1 MKKYFLSLVAM
12 AAAML
17 FATSCQESLVEP
29 QIEGPTTFTVQLPDA
44 MGTKAIGDKE
54 NVNQLLVAV
63 YSEATGGAVALTR
76 ATATSTSGQFK
87 VQFNLLQDQSYDIV
101 FWAQVED
108 KYVSSTGDFDLKSIP
123 MTNIYHNNENG
134 AAFFAYVAN
143 FVPTGSAQSVT
154 LKRPF
159 AQLNL
164 GTTGESLNPAT
175 GAVSL
180 VSSEIK
186 IKGLAQQFNTISGMG
201 ENPTTEVVTYYA
213 TIPENWQKLSA
224 ANHEYVYVSMDYLP
238 IVGDAKAVFDIEAKI
253 VVKDAAG
260 EKEPINH
267 KFTSVPVQENYR
279 TNIVGNL
286 ISSTS
291 DFIVSIDDRFEE
303 DYSNT
308 DDIISN
314 DYLVVDN
321 VYEAQVAFGKGETHV
336 AINNI
341 GNTQTLQLPDNGK
354 ELYLQLPDSD
364 GQITIKRDAGNF
376 NISVPDTNPL
386 NTGLTIKIVAPN
398 STVDVTGQANVIY
411 STTAS
416 NTLNLNGAKVGKIIV
431 EKGNVVIENV
441 SQVEEIAPGQGVDAR
456 TITIYV
462 DDSSEVGEESE
473 NHNFKIIEEP
483 EIINTL
489 EALQNALTYSTSDV
503 IVLDNGIVNTSEFT
517 LKLNGKTVTA
527 VDNSTGSYGLIT
539 NKANLTIEGPGTI
552 SLTATNNR
560 GWNAYSSVISN
571 TVGGNLTVGEGVVIE
586 HLGGTDMAYG
596 IDNLTNGKNTSAI
609 ATINDATVK
618 STYRAV
624 RQFLNG
630 VEANNS
636 LTVNSGAVIEG
647 ANKSIWMQDPSVN
660 SNTGTLVVN
669 EGATLNG
676 DVYLYVCAGS
686 TEWPV
691 SVSIAA
697 STVIGEVLTGNV
709 PAGYG
714 VILEEGIW
722 KVEKN
727 SDKYVFIGSAEQL
740 IMASEQ
746 SFKGGQKVFLTND
759 IDLKD
764 KEFTG
769 LSAFNPENNNTFD
782 GQGYTVS
789 NWSYDGVASDMGFI
803 KNWVGPIKNVK
814 FENCH
819 LKTAGRS
826 AVVAAKVYGNIDNV
840 IVENSTIEDSY
851 WACGIIAGLYNNG
864 SVSNCIV
871 RNSSVKSNGGT
882 AAIVGVF
889 NESAGERKLI
899 NCSVEGTTINNT
911 GIYGESYSG
920 GALVGIF
927 NCAATFIIE
936 NCTVKEN
943 ILEGNYIFEK
953 YPADET
959 VTIIER

>member
-1 MKKYFLSLVAM
+1 MKKYFLSIVAL
-12 AAAML
+12 AGML

-29 QIEGPTTFTVQLPDA
+29 QVGGTTTFTVQVPDA

-63 YSEATGGAVALTR
+63 YSEATGDAVALTR

-101 FWAQVED
+101 FWAQVENE
-108 KYVSSTGDFDLKSIP
+108 YVNATANDFDLKSIT
-123 MTNIYHNNENG
+123 MKNDNHNNEEG
-134 AAFFAYVAN
+134 AAFFAYVAD

-175 GAVSL
+175 GEVFL

-186 IKGLAQQFNTISGMG
+186 IKGLAQRFNTITGMG
-201 ENPTTEVVTYYA
+201 ENPTTEEVTYFA
-213 TIPENWQKLSA
+213 EIPTGWQPLSA
-224 ANHEYVYVSMDYLP
+224 AGSTYEYVSMDYLP
-238 IVGDAKAVFDIEAKI
+238 IVGDDKAVFDIEANI

-260 EKEPINH
+260 APKTTIKH

-291 DFIVSIDDRFEE
+291 DFIVSIDDTFVDENGNLNP
-303 DYSNT
+303 D
-308 DDIISN
+308 N

-321 VYEAQVAFGKGETHV
+321 VNAAFEAFKNGETHV

-364 GQITIKRDAGNF
+364 GQITIRRDAGNF
-376 NISVPDTNPL
+376 NISVPDTNPS
-386 NTGLTIKIVAPN
+386 NTGLTIIIEAPS

-416 NTLNLNGAKVGKIIV
+416 NTLNLNGAKVGTIIV
-431 EKGNVVIENV
+431 KKGNVVIENE
-441 SQVEEIAPGQGVDAR
+441 SQVVELDNQSGGQV
-456 TITIYV
+456 TVYV
-462 DDSSEVGEESE
+462 DNSSKVTVPE
-473 NHNFKIIEEP
+473 NEGFNKIDEP
-483 EIINTL
+483 EINSLETL
-489 EALQNALTYSTSDV
+489 QTVLNYSASDV
-503 IVLDNGIVNTSEFT
+503 IVVPNGIVNASEFT
-517 LKLNGKTVTA
+517 LELNGKTVTA

-539 NKANLTIEGPGTI
+539 NKANLTIVGPGTI

-571 TVGGNLTVGEGVVIE
+571 TVGGDLTVGEGVVIE

-609 ATINDATVK
+609 ATINYATVK

-630 VEANNS
+630 VEANNI
-636 LTVNSGAVIEG
+636 LTVNSDAVIEG

-660 SNTGTLVVN
+660 PNTGTLVVN

-697 STVIGEVLTGNV
+697 STVKGEVLTGNV
-709 PAGYG
+709 PAGYEVAEVGG
-714 VILEEGIW
+714 VW
-722 KVEKN
+722 KVIKWVSVSTADELVEALDAN
-727 SDKYVFIGSAEQL
+727 ENVIFA
-740 IMASEQ
+740 
-746 SFKGGQKVFLTND
+746 ND
-759 IDLKD
+759 ITITANKSNGYG
-764 KEFTG
+764 KTG
-769 LSAFNPENNNTFD
+769 INVKNGQAIDGNGSTLEIKSAGGTWD
-782 GQGYTVS
+782 SGIGTT
-789 NWSYDGVASDMGFI
+789 GGLI
-803 KNWVGPIKNVK
+803 KNITVK
-814 FENCH
+814 GSFRGIFMPGAN
-819 LKTAGRS
+819 GD
-826 AVVAAKVYGNIDNV
+826 VYIDNV
-840 IVENSTIEDSY
+840 IFDNVIYTFNSDAGNKNYGVYISNSTLNGWTSHSDVHKEVVYTNCKFGEGNGYAFCRPYGPTSFVGCDFV
-851 WACGIIAGLYNNG
+851 AGFEVDARG
-864 SVSNCIV
+864 
-871 RNSSVKSNGGT
+871 
-882 AAIVGVF
+882 
-889 NESAGERKLI
+889 LI
-899 NCSVEGTTINNT
+899 
-911 GIYGESYSG
+911 
-920 GALVGIF
+920 
-927 NCAATFIIE
+927 TFE
-936 NCTVKEN
+936 NCTIGAVALTAENLSTLVTSNTANASVK
-943 ILEGNYIFEK
+943 
-953 YPADET
+953 
-959 VTIIER
+959 

>member
-1 MKKYFLSLVAM
+1 MKKYFLLIVAL
-12 AAAML
+12 AGML

-29 QIEGPTTFTVQLPDA
+29 QLGGTTTFTVQVPDA

-63 YSEATGGAVALTR
+63 YSDANVDPVALTR
-76 ATATSTSGQFK
+76 ATATSTSGEFK

-101 FWAQVED
+101 FWAQVENE
-108 KYVSSTGDFDLKSIP
+108 YVNATANDFELKSIT
-123 MTNIYHNNENG
+123 MKNDNHNNEEG
-134 AAFFAYVAN
+134 AAFFAYVAD

-321 VYEAQVAFGKGETHV
+321 VYAAEVAFNNGETHV

-341 GNTQTLQLPDNGK
+341 GNTQILKLPNNGK

-364 GQITIKRDAGNF
+364 GKITIKRDAGNF
-376 NISVPDTNPL
+376 NISVPDTNPS
-386 NTGLTIKIVAPN
+386 NTGLTIIIEAPS

-416 NTLNLNGAKVGKIIV
+416 NTLNLNGAKVGTIIV
-431 EKGNVVIENV
+431 KKGNVVIENE
-441 SQVEEIAPGQGVDAR
+441 SQVVELDNQSGGQV
-456 TITIYV
+456 TVYV
-462 DDSSEVGEESE
+462 DNSSVVTVPE
-473 NHNFKIIEEP
+473 NEGFNKIEEP
-483 EIINTL
+483 EINSLETL
-489 EALQNALTYSTSDV
+489 QTVLNYSASDV
-503 IVLDNGIVNTSEFT
+503 IVVPNEIVNTSEFT
-517 LKLNGKTVTA
+517 LELNGKTVTA

-539 NKANLTIEGPGTI
+539 NKANLTIVGPGTI

-571 TVGGNLTVGEGVVIE
+571 TVGGNLTVGKGVEIE

-596 IDNLTNGKNTSAI
+596 IDNLTNGKGTSAI
-609 ATINDATVK
+609 TTINGATVK

-636 LTVNSGAVIEG
+636 LTVNSDAVIEG
-647 ANKSIWMQDPSVN
+647 ANKSIWMQDPNAN
-660 SNTGTLVVN
+660 SNTGTLVVD

-697 STVIGEVLTGNV
+697 STVKGEVLTGNV
-709 PAGYG
+709 PAGYEVAEVGG
-714 VILEEGIW
+714 VW
-722 KVEKN
+722 KVIKWVSVSTADELVEALGKN
-727 SDKYVFIGSAEQL
+727 ENVIFA
-740 IMASEQ
+740 
-746 SFKGGQKVFLTND
+746 ND
-759 IDLKD
+759 IKIEPA
-764 KEFTG
+764 KMSNAYGTTG
-769 LSAFNPENNNTFD
+769 INVNNGQAIDGNGKTLNISGAGGTWDSGINTT
-782 GQGYTVS
+782 GGL
-789 NWSYDGVASDMGFI
+789 I
-803 KNWVGPIKNVK
+803 KNITVTGSFRGIFINHTSTHSEKVVLENVTIGGNGTVYTISCDQGLYQGI
-814 FENCH
+814 EATNCTFNGWTSFA
-819 LKTAGRS
+819 KTAGE
-826 AVVAAKVYGNIDNV
+826 AKFVNCYFG
-840 IVENSTIEDSY
+840 E
-851 WACGIIAGLYNNG
+851 G
-864 SVSNCIV
+864 SGYKYC
-871 RNSSVKSNGGT
+871 RP
-882 AAIVGVF
+882 
-889 NESAGERKLI
+889 
-899 NCSVEGTTINNT
+899 
-911 GIYGESYSG
+911 YSDTEF
-920 GALVGIF
+920 V
-927 NCAATFIIE
+927 
-936 NCTVKEN
+936 NCTFCAGYAVDQTR
-943 ILEGNYIFEK
+943 
-953 YPADET
+953 AT
-959 VTIIER
+959 VTFTDCTWEE

>member
-1 MKKYFLSLVAM
+1 MKKYFLSLVAI

-63 YSEATGGAVALTR
+63 YSEATGDAVALTR

-164 GTTGESLNPAT
+164 GTTEQSLQPAT
-175 GAVSL
+175 GEVSL

-186 IKGLAQQFNTISGMG
+186 IKGLAQSFNTILGMG
-201 ENPTTEVVTYYA
+201 EDPTTEVVTYYA
-213 TIPENWQKLSA
+213 TIPEDWQKLSA
-224 ANHEYVYVSMDYLP
+224 AGSQYEYVSMDYLP
-238 IVGDAKAVFDIEAKI
+238 IVGDDKAVFDIEANI

-260 EKEPINH
+260 EKNPINH

-376 NISVPDTNPL
+376 NILVPDTNPL

-416 NTLNLNGAKVGKIIV
+416 NTLNLNGAKVGTIIV
-431 EKGNVVIENV
+431 KKGNVVAQNNTTVSNLTVDDNLTEKVELKIDDTSSIIVPDTEKDEVTYIIEI
-441 SQVEEIAPGQGVDAR
+441 SSAEELIALSASVDDRNTYEGTTIVLTEDIDLTGVTTDGDSFGPIGRYCSGQGV
-456 TITIYV
+456 
-462 DDSSEVGEESE
+462 
-473 NHNFKIIEEP
+473 
-483 EIINTL
+483 
-489 EALQNALTYSTSDV
+489 NA
-503 IVLDNGIVNTSEFT
+503 
-517 LKLNGKTVTA
+517 
-527 VDNSTGSYGLIT
+527 
-539 NKANLTIEGPGTI
+539 P
-552 SLTATNNR
+552 
-560 GWNAYSSVISN
+560 
-571 TVGGNLTVGEGVVIE
+571 
-586 HLGGTDMAYG
+586 
-596 IDNLTNGKNTSAI
+596 
-609 ATINDATVK
+609 
-618 STYRAV
+618 
-624 RQFLNG
+624 
-630 VEANNS
+630 
-636 LTVNSGAVIEG
+636 
-647 ANKSIWMQDPSVN
+647 
-660 SNTGTLVVN
+660 
-669 EGATLNG
+669 
-676 DVYLYVCAGS
+676 
-686 TEWPV
+686 
-691 SVSIAA
+691 
-697 STVIGEVLTGNV
+697 
-709 PAGYG
+709 
-714 VILEEGIW
+714 
-722 KVEKN
+722 
-727 SDKYVFIGSAEQL
+727 
-740 IMASEQ
+740 
-746 SFKGGQKVFLTND
+746 FKGD
-759 IDLKD
+759 
-764 KEFTG
+764 
-769 LSAFNPENNNTFD
+769 FD
-782 GQGYTVS
+782 GQGHTIKGIYQSGWDFGYEWGTTGYLGLFGYVMDATIENLTIDGMESVVEGGTLAAIAGRADGECTFKNITVKNTKLGTYNNRCGGIVGWTGGYYKDEAKTEVACYFTFENINICDDVVLGGLWGSFDSSIGGIMGQLNSAGSASFKNVTVS
-789 NWSYDGVASDMGFI
+789 CRIDAYNDCTASYDYYNYRMCGMLIGQ
-803 KNWVGPIKNVK
+803 
-814 FENCH
+814 
-819 LKTAGRS
+819 LTKTTEIDGS
-826 AVVAAKVYGNIDNV
+826 TYPDVAAYNIKFDNV
-840 IVENSTIEDSY
+840 TVNYGTWMNYHYCEPTPGLNGGRGMRVEAGFTYDGLPADFDHTQCVDNHYNCIPFDQLFGGTQTACKGVKAWDGVTVNYPDSY
-851 WACGIIAGLYNNG
+851 TCPLCG
-864 SVSNCIV
+864 
-871 RNSSVKSNGGT
+871 KQH
-882 AAIVGVF
+882 
-889 NESAGERKLI
+889 NE
-899 NCSVEGTTINNT
+899 
-911 GIYGESYSG
+911 
-920 GALVGIF
+920 
-927 NCAATFIIE
+927 
-936 NCTVKEN
+936 
-943 ILEGNYIFEK
+943 
-953 YPADET
+953 
-959 VTIIER
+959 

>member
-1 MKKYFLSLVAM
+1 MKKYFLSLVAI

-63 YSEATGGAVALTR
+63 YSEATGDAVALTR

-164 GTTGESLNPAT
+164 GTTEQSLQPAT
-175 GAVSL
+175 GEVSL

-186 IKGLAQQFNTISGMG
+186 IKGLAQSFNTILGMG
-201 ENPTTEVVTYYA
+201 EDPTTEVVTYYA
-213 TIPENWQKLSA
+213 TIPEDWQKLSA
-224 ANHEYVYVSMDYLP
+224 AGSQYEYVSMDYLP
-238 IVGDAKAVFDIEAKI
+238 IVGDDKAVFDIEANI

-260 EKEPINH
+260 EKNPINH

-376 NISVPDTNPL
+376 NILVPDTNPL

-539 NKANLTIEGPGTI
+539 NKANLTIEGQGTI

-709 PAGYG
+709 PAGYEVVCENG
-714 VILEEGIW
+714 VWFVRKYTTVSKADELVAALEANEN
-722 KVEKN
+722 V
-727 SDKYVFIGSAEQL
+727 L
-740 IMASEQ
+740 
-746 SFKGGQKVFLTND
+746 FLND
-759 IDLKD
+759 INIDPASMSNAYGA
-764 KEFTG
+764 TG
-769 LSAFNPENNNTFD
+769 INVKY
-782 GQGYTVS
+782 GQTINGNGYTLNIQGAGGTWDS
-789 NWSYDGVASDMGFI
+789 GINTTGGLI
-803 KNWVGPIKNVK
+803 KNITVTGSFRGIFINHTSDYSEKVVLENVTIGGNGTVYTISCDQGLYQGI
-814 FENCH
+814 EATNCTFNGWTSFA
-819 LKTAGRS
+819 KTAGE
-826 AVVAAKVYGNIDNV
+826 AKFVNCKFG
-840 IVENSTIEDSY
+840 E
-851 WACGIIAGLYNNG
+851 G
-864 SVSNCIV
+864 SGYKYCRPYSNTEFV
-871 RNSSVKSNGGT
+871 
-882 AAIVGVF
+882 
-889 NESAGERKLI
+889 
-899 NCSVEGTTINNT
+899 
-911 GIYGESYSG
+911 
-920 GALVGIF
+920 
-927 NCAATFIIE
+927 
-936 NCTVKEN
+936 NCTFCPGYAVDQTR
-943 ILEGNYIFEK
+943 
-953 YPADET
+953 AT
-959 VTIIER
+959 VTFTDCTWEE